1 VQERIDGREVII
13 QITSVNFFC
22 MVSDNPTS
30 HHPCFLLGSD
40 LCGLSW
46 YRKVDLNSTQQDS
59 SNKKYV
65 SVFWMAE
72 GGQQVCAVCTS

>member
-1 VQERIDGREVII
+1 MQESIDGRKVTI
-13 QITSVNFFC
+13 QITSVNFFS

-46 YRKVDLNSTQQDS
+46 YRTVDLKSTHQDS
-59 SNKKYV
+59 SKKQNV

-72 GGQQVCAVCTS
+72 GGQQECAVCTS